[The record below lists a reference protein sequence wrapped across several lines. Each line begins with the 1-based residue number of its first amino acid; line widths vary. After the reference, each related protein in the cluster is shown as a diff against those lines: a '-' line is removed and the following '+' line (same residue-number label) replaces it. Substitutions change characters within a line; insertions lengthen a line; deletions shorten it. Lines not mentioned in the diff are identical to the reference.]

1 MIKSF
6 RDKEAEKI
14 FNDER
19 SLKLPRH
26 IQGTAYRKLRIIH
39 NAKDIRDIMALPGN
53 RYEELKGNRKGQS
66 SVRINDKYRICF
78 LWRENDA
85 YDVEIA
91 DYH

>member
-1 MIKSF
+1 M
-6 RDKEAEKI
+6 
-14 FNDER
+14 
-19 SLKLPRH
+19 PRH